1 MDRKEVYAKVR
12 ACLVE
17 ASDSLLA
24 ALEKEDEADEY
35 EAQALAKLSEAI
47 EILKK

>member
-1 MDRKEVYAKVR
+1 MNKKVYAKVH

-17 ASDSLLA
+17 ADDSLLA
-24 ALEKEDEADEY
+24 ALEKEDKADEY
-35 EAQALAKLSEAI
+35 KAQALAKLSEAI